1 MKLSIVRFLNED
13 HGAALVEWGL
23 LVTLIAIVALIA
35 VSLAGAELSQTFS
48 EIGTEIANA
57 GA

>member
-1 MKLSIVRFLNED
+1 MIRFLND
-13 HGAALVEWGL
+13 DRGAALVEWGL
-23 LVTLIAIVALIA
+23 LVTLIAIVALVA

>member
-1 MKLSIVRFLNED
+1 LRVLIVRFLND
-13 HGAALVEWGL
+13 DRGAALVEWGL
-23 LVTLIAIVALIA
+23 LVTLIAIVVLVAA
-35 VSLAGAELSQTFS
+35 SLAGTELSQTFS

>member
-1 MKLSIVRFLNED
+1 MKLSMIRFLND
-13 HGAALVEWGL
+13 DRGAGLVEWGL
-23 LVTLIAIVALIA
+23 LVTLIARVALIA
-35 VSLAGAELSQTFS
+35 VSLAGAELSQKFS

>member
-1 MKLSIVRFLNED
+1 LKLSMIRFLND
-13 HGAALVEWGL
+13 DRGAALIEWAL
-23 LVTLIAIVALIA
+23 LVTLIAIVSLIA

>member
-1 MKLSIVRFLNED
+1 MVRFLND
-13 HGAALVEWGL
+13 DRGAALVEWGL
-23 LVTLIAIVALIA
+23 LVTLIAIVVLIA
-35 VSLAGAELSQTFS
+35 ASLAGTELSHTFS

>member
-1 MKLSIVRFLNED
+1 MRVLMVRFQND
-13 HGAALVEWGL
+13 DRGAALVEWGL
-23 LVTLIAIVALIA
+23 LVTLIAIVVLIA
-35 VSLAGAELSQTFS
+35 ASLAGTELSQTFS

>member
-1 MKLSIVRFLNED
+1 MRVLMIRFLND
-13 HGAALVEWGL
+13 DRGAALVEWGL
-23 LVTLIAIVALIA
+23 LVTLIAIVVLIA
-35 VSLAGAELSQTFS
+35 ASLAGTELSQTFS

>member
-1 MKLSIVRFLNED
+1 MRVLIVRFLND
-13 HGAALVEWGL
+13 DRGAALVEWGL
-23 LVTLIAIVALIA
+23 LVTLIAIVVLVAA
-35 VSLAGAELSQTFS
+35 SLAGTELSQTFS

>member
-1 MKLSIVRFLNED
+1 MRVLMVRFLND
-13 HGAALVEWGL
+13 DRGAALVEWGL
-23 LVTLIAIVALIA
+23 LVTLIAIVVLVAA
-35 VSLAGAELSQTFS
+35 SLAGTELSQTFS

>member
-1 MKLSIVRFLNED
+1 MKLSMIRFLND
-13 HGAALVEWGL
+13 DGGAGLVEWGL

-48 EIGTEIANA
+48 EISTEIANA

>member
-1 MKLSIVRFLNED
+1 MKLLMIRFLNED

-35 VSLAGAELSQTFS
+35 VSLAGTELSQTFS
-48 EIGTEIANA
+48 EIGNEIANA

>member
-1 MKLSIVRFLNED
+1 MRVLMVRFQNHD
-13 HGAALVEWGL
+13 RGAALVEWGL
-23 LVTLIAIVALIA
+23 LVTLIAIVVLVAA
-35 VSLAGAELSQTFS
+35 SLAGTELSQTFS

>member
-1 MKLSIVRFLNED
+1 MRVLMVRFQND
-13 HGAALVEWGL
+13 DRGAALVEWGL
-23 LVTLIAIVALIA
+23 LVTLIAIVVLVAA
-35 VSLAGAELSQTFS
+35 SLAGTELSQTFS